1 MSREDDA
8 IIAEWLGW
16 TDCRKRAQGE
26 WGGFT
31 PDNYGAII
39 PHFTTSDADA
49 ISMLPRGYHVA
60 LTGPSGA
67 PEGGFVLDVWRSDC
81 KRRWSIEDW
90 TPLESVI
97 APQCRAIGKPEA
109 IK

>member
-1 MSREDDA
+1 MSRENDA
-8 IIAEWLGW
+8 KIAEWLGHLVMNGSIHKEGRHYKHS
-16 TDCRKRAQGE
+16 DL
-26 WGGFT
+26 
-31 PDNYGAII
+31 PDYS
-39 PHFTTSDADA
+39 TSDADA

-97 APQCRAIGKPEA
+97 CPHCGAIGKPEA